1 MATTKAILRQWGSSL
16 GVVVPK
22 DVIRQEHFR
31 EGEEVVIEIHKKKT
45 LQDVFGSMKDL
56 KIDSQ
61 KMKDDLR
68 KEWSKW

>member
-1 MATTKAILRQWGSSL
+1 MATTKAILRNWGSSL

-22 DVIRQEHFR
+22 EVVRQEHLK
-31 EGEEVVIEIHKKKT
+31 EGEEVVIELHKKKT
-45 LQDVFGSMKDL
+45 MRDVFGSMKDL

>member
-1 MATTKAILRQWGSSL
+1 MITKAILRNWGSSL

-22 DVIRQEHFR
+22 DVVRQEHLK
-31 EGEEVVIEIHKKKT
+31 EGEEVVIELHKKKT
-45 LQDVFGSMKDL
+45 MRDVFGSMKGL
-56 KIDSQ
+56 QIDSQ